1 MYLTL
6 SLLLKLSFVSV
17 KSFTIG
23 TVQFH
28 AVGSNA
34 DADADVVLLVLVLVP
49 NSCRNLLSSGGTKNV
64 SNDIGL

>member
-34 DADADVVLLVLVLVP
+34 DADADVVLLVLVP